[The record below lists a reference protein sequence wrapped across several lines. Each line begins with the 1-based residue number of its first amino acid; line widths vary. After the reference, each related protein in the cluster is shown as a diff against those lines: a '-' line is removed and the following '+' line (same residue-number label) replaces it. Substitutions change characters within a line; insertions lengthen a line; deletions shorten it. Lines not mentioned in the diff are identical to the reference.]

1 MSNDRRNAA
10 RAATTPPPSRR
21 DAPAIVEAA
30 TPGQVAAVRALL
42 VEYQAW
48 LGLDLE
54 FQGFAREL
62 ATLPGDYAP
71 PPGVLYLA
79 TVGGDPVGCIGV
91 RRLAEGRC
99 EMKRLFVRPAG
110 RGRGVGR
117 RLAEAAIARARA
129 IGYSR
134 MLLDTL
140 PVMGAAQ
147 AMYHALGFVD
157 VEPYR
162 PNPIPG
168 SRFLALDLSSR

>member
-1 MSNDRRNAA
+1 M
-10 RAATTPPPSRR
+10 TPPATRP
-21 DAPAIVEAA
+21 DAPAIDEA
-30 TPGQVAAVRALL
+30 TTSGQIAAVRALM
-42 VEYQAW
+42 VEYQAS

-62 ATLPGDYAP
+62 AMLPGDYAP
-71 PPGVLYLA
+71 PAGVLYLA

-91 RRLAEGRC
+91 RPLSEGRC

-110 RGRGVGR
+110 RGHGLGR
-117 RLAEAAIARARA
+117 ALAEAAIARARA

-140 PVMGAAQ
+140 PMMGAAQ
-147 AMYHALGFVD
+147 AMYEGLGFVD
-157 VEPYR
+157 IEPYR
-162 PNPIPG
+162 SNPIPG